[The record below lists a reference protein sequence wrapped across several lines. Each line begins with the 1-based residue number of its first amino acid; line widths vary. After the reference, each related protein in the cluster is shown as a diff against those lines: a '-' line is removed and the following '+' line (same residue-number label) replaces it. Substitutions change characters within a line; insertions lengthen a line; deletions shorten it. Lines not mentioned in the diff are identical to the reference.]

1 MFTGKKHPRLWSR
14 RSAGQTPHGTCFG
27 RGATRGRSTDHW
39 RIASAFLTVAVSV
52 CVTARAQTFHFVE
65 VQSARG
71 IGNYY
76 MSNGFG
82 AGVAAADF
90 DSDGDIDM
98 FVPNAAGI
106 PDQLYR
112 NLGDGHYEN
121 IAAAAGLDSLA
132 ANRCALWFDYDGDHD
147 LDLVVANDLADAPTL
162 RLYRQTTEAVFEDV
176 TDESGLFAPL
186 SPVNSGE
193 HRGGLCAGDLTHNGY
208 LDLFVPKWRG
218 ESHLFFNNGDG
229 TFSDVSESSG
239 IREGMFWDHQCMMYD
254 FDQDGWLDVYVAEDF
269 GPNHL
274 WINQHDGTFVDMAPA
289 AGADNS
295 MNDMGLTL
303 GDYDRDGD
311 FDIYMTN
318 ICGVDDPDLLGY
330 NVLLRNDSTPGQLQF
345 VDVSPSLG
353 VGCAGWGWGTTFMDG
368 DGDGWI
374 DIAAT
379 NGFLISDRVPVD
391 ASKFYLNL
399 GGDPTTFVEESAD
412 VLFNDTYWGSALIAF
427 DSDRDGDLDLV
438 QVCADGPL
446 RLLENRQEKGSGG
459 NYLVVKPRMPGPNHF
474 AIGAVVRI
482 TVNGQQMMRLI
493 TAGTSYL
500 GQEPAE
506 AFFGLGTS
514 NFVER
519 LEINWPDGTVS
530 VLWSIDSNQVLT
542 VDQATAG
549 IVPTIGEWG
558 AIAMAIVLL
567 VAGTRVIRRRVEF
580 QARV

>member
-1 MFTGKKHPRLWSR
+1 MTGGSIL
-14 RSAGQTPHGTCFG
+14 
-27 RGATRGRSTDHW
+27 
-39 RIASAFLTVAVSV
+39 
-52 CVTARAQTFHFVE
+52 
-65 VQSARG
+65 
-71 IGNYY
+71 
-76 MSNGFG
+76 
-82 AGVAAADF
+82 
-90 DSDGDIDM
+90 
-98 FVPNAAGI
+98 
-106 PDQLYR
+106 
-112 NLGDGHYEN
+112 
-121 IAAAAGLDSLA
+121 
-132 ANRCALWFDYDGDHD
+132 
-147 LDLVVANDLADAPTL
+147 
-162 RLYRQTTEAVFEDV
+162 
-176 TDESGLFAPL
+176 PL
-186 SPVNSGE
+186 P
-193 HRGGLCAGDLTHNGY
+193 
-208 LDLFVPKWRG
+208 
-218 ESHLFFNNGDG
+218 
-229 TFSDVSESSG
+229 
-239 IREGMFWDHQCMMYD
+239 
-254 FDQDGWLDVYVAEDF
+254 
-269 GPNHL
+269 
-274 WINQHDGTFVDMAPA
+274 
-289 AGADNS
+289 
-295 MNDMGLTL
+295 
-303 GDYDRDGD
+303 
-311 FDIYMTN
+311 
-318 ICGVDDPDLLGY
+318 
-330 NVLLRNDSTPGQLQF
+330 
-345 VDVSPSLG
+345 
-353 VGCAGWGWGTTFMDG
+353 
-368 DGDGWI
+368 
-374 DIAAT
+374 

-567 VAGTRVIRRRVEF
+567 VAGTRIIRRRVEF